1 MNRPAVVRAAP
12 GPIGRSDAR
21 LTLAEFLLRC
31 EVVAECAQ
39 WSLDWL
45 GDHAGVRRA
54 VCFLVDQ
61 NAGELGAVAVHG
73 AGPSTISRMTIPLQQ
88 RDHPLVAAL
97 RTSTPIEL
105 SPATFGPR
113 LRRPPL
119 TGLAPFLVLPLGRPD
134 EGAGEAPGLILLS
147 AASPEAVREA
157 TWLAEVLGRRLARLR
172 AWEQQATIQR
182 RLEGELALVQ
192 GMINTV
198 PDPILLTDVEG
209 RVILANARAEALLV
223 TTERES
229 EGRRRA
235 IALNNMLFSA
245 ALTGRVIQR
254 AEAQRRELLLVDPV
268 DGSDLLFELISA
280 VTHDPAGGGLVV
292 VSVLHN
298 VMDLRRAAE
307 EMEENYR
314 KLRLVEEEVRA
325 ERDRLDLIIDSV
337 ADPILVTDPGG
348 VTLLMNAPGEKL
360 FTAAAGA
367 PSEVLARVHSN
378 DAHFSSFHANVLFTN
393 ETTRHAGEIGLVNP
407 ETAEAFPAEA
417 VAGKVFSQ
425 QAELIGIVTIL
436 HDLTQARERERLYAE
451 LKRASEGLEHKVREA
466 TAELV
471 RQNELLRRQAL
482 QLEQAS
488 ALKSQFLAN
497 MSHEFRTP
505 LNAILGYTS
514 MLLQGITGDL
524 PPAQRKS
531 LARIDSSAHHLLV
544 LINDILDISRIEAGK
559 MPIHVGTFAIPDLI
573 GEIVAE
579 VEPIVSRTRLT
590 LMREIDAELP
600 LVETDRAKMKQ
611 VVINL
616 LTNALKFTP
625 EGWVKVTADHDNS
638 SDRVVIAVSDTGIGI
653 AEEDQARIFED
664 FTQADSS
671 STREYGGAG
680 LGLSI
685 SKRLVTMLGGELTL
699 TSKAGKGSTFTLS
712 VPRSVT
718 R

>member
-1 MNRPAVVRAAP
+1 VNRAAVTRTAP
-12 GPIGRSDAR
+12 APVGRSDAR
-21 LTLAEFLLRC
+21 LALVEFLLRC

-61 NAGELGAVAVHG
+61 TAGELGAVAVHG
-73 AGPSTISRMTIPLQQ
+73 AGPSTISRMTIPLEQ

-97 RTSTPIEL
+97 RTSTPLEL

-119 TGLAPFLVLPLGRPD
+119 TGSAPFLVLPLGRP
-134 EGAGEAPGLILLS
+134 EGAEEAPGLILLS
-147 AASPEAVREA
+147 VASPEAVREA
-157 TWLAEVLGRRLARLR
+157 TWLVEVLGLRLARLR
-172 AWEQQATIQR
+172 AWEQQATLQR

-209 RVILANARAEALLV
+209 RVILANVRAEALLV

-235 IALNNMLFSA
+235 VALNNMLFSA

-280 VTHDPAGGGLVV
+280 VTQDPTGGVVV
-292 VSVLHN
+292 VSVLRN

-314 KLRLVEEEVRA
+314 KLHLVEEEVRA

-348 VTLLMNAPGEKL
+348 VTLLMNAPAEKL

-367 PSEVLARVHSN
+367 AGEVLARAHSN
-378 DAHFSSFHANVLFTN
+378 DAYFSSFHANVLFTS
-393 ETTRHAGEIGLVNP
+393 ETTRHTGEIGLVNP
-407 ETAEAFPAEA
+407 ETGEALPVEA

-436 HDLTQARERERLYAE
+436 HDLTQALERERLYAE

-514 MLLQGITGDL
+514 MLLQGISGDL

-531 LARIDSSAHHLLV
+531 LARIDSSAHHLLA

-559 MPIHVGTFAIPDLI
+559 MPIHVGKFAITDLI
-573 GEIVAE
+573 SEIVAE

-590 LMREIDAELP
+590 LMREIDAGLP
-600 LVETDRAKMKQ
+600 LVETDRAKVKQ

-625 EGWVKVTADHDNS
+625 EGWVKVTADHEEA

-653 AEEDQARIFED
+653 TEEDQARIFED

-671 STREYGGAG
+671 STRAYGGAG

-685 SKRLVTMLGGELTL
+685 SKRLVTMLGGQLTL
-699 TSKAGKGSTFTLS
+699 TSKTGTGSTFTLFM
-712 VPRSVT
+712 PRSLT

>member
-1 MNRPAVVRAAP
+1 VNRSVAIRATP
-12 GPIGRSDAR
+12 GPTGRSDAR
-21 LTLAEFLLRC
+21 LALAEFLLKC
-31 EVVAECAQ
+31 EVVHECAL
-39 WSLDWL
+39 WSLEWL
-45 GDHAGVRRA
+45 GDLVGVRRA
-54 VCFLVDQ
+54 ACFLVDHDA
-61 NAGELGAVAVHG
+61 NELGAVAVYGG
-73 AGPSTISRMTIPLQQ
+73 APSTISRMTISLDQ

-97 RTSTPIEL
+97 RTPRPIQL
-105 SPATFGPR
+105 SPSTFGPR

-119 TGLAPFLVLPLGRPD
+119 RGSAPFLVLPLGHLGD
-134 EGAGEAPGLILLS
+134 EGSEAPGLILLS
-147 AASPEAVREA
+147 PAPPNAVREA
-157 TWLAEVLGRRLARLR
+157 TWLAGILGRHLTRLR
-172 AWEQQATIQR
+172 AVEQRAAAYR
-182 RLEGELALVQ
+182 RLEGELVLVQ

-209 RVILANARAEALLV
+209 RVVLANARAEALLV
-223 TTERES
+223 ATERES

-245 ALTGRVIQR
+245 ALTGRAIQR
-254 AEAQRRELLLVDPV
+254 TEMQRRELLLVDPV

-280 VTHDPAGGGLVV
+280 VTHEPTGNVVV
-292 VSVLHN
+292 VSVLRN

-348 VTLLMNAPGEKL
+348 VTLLMNAPAEKL
-360 FTAAAGA
+360 FAAASEA
-367 PSEVLARVHSN
+367 ASEVLVRVQSN
-378 DAHFSSFHANVLFTN
+378 DAHFSSFHANVLFASGTI
-393 ETTRHAGEIGLVNP
+393 RHTGEIGLVNP
-407 ETAEAFPAEA
+407 ETGESFPVEA

-425 QAELIGIVTIL
+425 QGELIGIVTIL

-451 LKRASEGLEHKVREA
+451 LKRASEQLEDKVREA

-471 RQNELLRRQAL
+471 RQNELLRRQAF
-482 QLEQAS
+482 QLEHAS

-505 LNAILGYTS
+505 LNAILGYTN
-514 MLLQGITGDL
+514 MLLQGISGEV
-524 PPAQRKS
+524 PPPQRKS
-531 LARIDSSAHHLLV
+531 LSRIDSSAQHLLA

-559 MPIHVGTFAIPDLI
+559 MPIHVGDCAIADLV

-579 VEPIVSRTRLT
+579 VEPIVSRTKLT
-590 LMREIDAELP
+590 LMREINADLP
-600 LVETDRAKMKQ
+600 LVQTDRAKVKQ

-625 EGWVKVTADHDNS
+625 EGWVKIAASYDRA

-653 AEEDQARIFED
+653 ADEDQARIFED

-671 STREYGGAG
+671 STRAFGGAG

-685 SKRLVTMLGGELTL
+685 SRRLVTMLGGQLTL
-699 TSKAGKGSTFTLS
+699 TSKVGKGSTFTLS
-712 VPRSVT
+712 VPRSMK

>member
-1 MNRPAVVRAAP
+1 MNRPVAIRATP
-12 GPIGRSDAR
+12 GPTGRSDAR
-21 LTLAEFLLRC
+21 LALAEFLLKC
-31 EVVAECAQ
+31 EVVHECAQ

-45 GDHAGVRRA
+45 GEHGGVRRA
-54 VCFLVDQ
+54 ACFLVDHDG
-61 NAGELGAVAVHG
+61 GELGAVAVYG
-73 AGPSTISRMTIPLQQ
+73 AAPSTISRMTISLDQ

-97 RTSTPIEL
+97 RMSKPIQL
-105 SPATFGPR
+105 SPETFGPR

-119 TGLAPFLVLPLGRPD
+119 TGSAPSLVLPLGHAN
-134 EGAGEAPGLILLS
+134 EGADDAPGLILLS
-147 AASPEAVREA
+147 PASPDALREA
-157 TWLAEVLGRRLARLR
+157 TWLAGILGRPLTRLR
-172 AWEQQATIQR
+172 AVEQRAAAHR

-209 RVILANARAEALLV
+209 RVVLANARAEALLV
-223 TTERES
+223 ATERES

-245 ALTGRVIQR
+245 ALTGRAIQR
-254 AEAQRRELLLVDPV
+254 TEMQRRELLLVDPV

-280 VTHDPAGGGLVV
+280 VTHEPTGNVVV
-292 VSVLHN
+292 VSVLRN

-337 ADPILVTDPGG
+337 A
-348 VTLLMNAPGEKL
+348 
-360 FTAAAGA
+360 
-367 PSEVLARVHSN
+367 
-378 DAHFSSFHANVLFTN
+378 
-393 ETTRHAGEIGLVNP
+393 
-407 ETAEAFPAEA
+407 
-417 VAGKVFSQ
+417 
-425 QAELIGIVTIL
+425 VTIL

-451 LKRASEGLEHKVREA
+451 LKRASEQLEDKVREA

-471 RQNELLRRQAL
+471 RQNELLRRQAF

-505 LNAILGYTS
+505 LNAILGYTN
-514 MLLQGITGDL
+514 MLLQGISGEV
-524 PPAQRKS
+524 PPPQRKS
-531 LARIDSSAHHLLV
+531 LGRIDSSAQHLLA

-559 MPIHVGTFAIPDLI
+559 MPIHVGDCAIADLV
-573 GEIVAE
+573 GEILAE
-579 VEPIVSRTRLT
+579 VEPIVSRTKLT
-590 LMREIDAELP
+590 LMREINADLP
-600 LVETDRAKMKQ
+600 LVQTDRAKVKQ

-625 EGWVKVTADHDNS
+625 EGWVKIAASYDRA
-638 SDRVVIAVSDTGIGI
+638 SDRAVIAVSDTGIGI
-653 AEEDQARIFED
+653 ADEDQARIFED

-671 STREYGGAG
+671 STRAFGGAG

-685 SKRLVTMLGGELTL
+685 SRRLVTMLGGQLTL
-699 TSKAGKGSTFTLS
+699 TSKVGKGSTFTLS
-712 VPRSVT
+712 VPRNMK

>member
-1 MNRPAVVRAAP
+1 MNRPVAIRATP
-12 GPIGRSDAR
+12 GPTGRSDAR
-21 LTLAEFLLRC
+21 LALAEFLLKC
-31 EVVAECAQ
+31 EVVHECAL
-39 WSLDWL
+39 WSLEWPRVL
-45 GDHAGVRRA
+45 GAVRRA
-54 VCFLVDQ
+54 LCLAVVLV
-61 NAGELGAVAVHG
+61 AYGLGAVAVFGG
-73 AGPSTISRMTIPLQQ
+73 APSTISRMTISLDQ

-97 RTSTPIEL
+97 RTPRAIQL
-105 SPATFGPR
+105 SPSTFGPR

-119 TGLAPFLVLPLGRPD
+119 SGSAPFLVLPLGHSGE
-134 EGAGEAPGLILLS
+134 EGSEAPGLILLS
-147 AASPEAVREA
+147 PATRDAVREA
-157 TWLAEVLGRRLARLR
+157 TWLAGILGRHLTRLR
-172 AWEQQATIQR
+172 AVEQRAAAHR

-209 RVILANARAEALLV
+209 RVVLANARAEALLV
-223 TTERES
+223 ATERES

-245 ALTGRVIQR
+245 ALTGRAIQR
-254 AEAQRRELLLVDPV
+254 TEMQRRELLLVDPV

-280 VTHDPAGGGLVV
+280 VTHEPTGNVVV
-292 VSVLHN
+292 VSVLRN

-348 VTLLMNAPGEKL
+348 VTLLMNAPAEKL

-367 PSEVLARVHSN
+367 AGEVLARVHSN
-378 DAHFSSFHANVLFTN
+378 DAYFSSFHANVLFTS
-393 ETTRHAGEIGLVNP
+393 ETTRHTGEIGLVNP
-407 ETAEAFPAEA
+407 ETGEALPVEA

-436 HDLTQARERERLYAE
+436 HDLTQALERERLYAE

-514 MLLQGITGDL
+514 MLLQEMGGRLTPQQRRSLSRVDSN
-524 PPAQRKS
+524 AQ
-531 LARIDSSAHHLLV
+531 HLLSI
-544 LINDILDISRIEAGK
+544 IN
-559 MPIHVGTFAIPDLI
+559 
-573 GEIVAE
+573 
-579 VEPIVSRTRLT
+579 
-590 LMREIDAELP
+590 
-600 LVETDRAKMKQ
+600 
-611 VVINL
+611 
-616 LTNALKFTP
+616 
-625 EGWVKVTADHDNS
+625 
-638 SDRVVIAVSDTGIGI
+638 
-653 AEEDQARIFED
+653 
-664 FTQADSS
+664 
-671 STREYGGAG
+671 
-680 LGLSI
+680 
-685 SKRLVTMLGGELTL
+685 
-699 TSKAGKGSTFTLS
+699 
-712 VPRSVT
+712 
-718 R
+718 

>member
-1 MNRPAVVRAAP
+1 MTRPAPTRPTA
-12 GPIGRSDAR
+12 GPSNRTEAR
-21 LTLAEFLLRC
+21 LALAEFLLDC

-45 GDHAGVRRA
+45 GEYAGIRRGA
-54 VCFLVDQ
+54 FLLVEPD
-61 NAGELGAVAVHG
+61 AGTLRAVAVYG
-73 AGPSTISRMTIPLQQ
+73 AAPTSLSRMAIPLEQ

-97 RTSTPIEL
+97 RADKPVEV
-105 SPATFGPR
+105 SPSKFGPR

-119 TGLAPFLVLPLGRPD
+119 TGSAPFMALSLGQYEDSNDDPI
-134 EGAGEAPGLILLS
+134 GLILFSPPSPDALRES
-147 AASPEAVREA
+147 AWMCEI
-157 TWLAEVLGRRLARLR
+157 LGRRVARLR
-172 AWEQQATIQR
+172 AAQQRTAAHR

-209 RVILANARAEALLV
+209 RVILANARAEALLIA
-223 TTERES
+223 TERES

-254 AEAQRRELLLVDPV
+254 AEAQRRELLLVDPG

-280 VTHDPAGGGLVV
+280 VTHEPGGNVVV
-292 VSVLHN
+292 VSVLRN

-314 KLRLVEEEVRA
+314 KLRVVEEEVRA
-325 ERDRLDLIIDSV
+325 ERDRLDLVIDSV

-348 VTLLMNAPGEKL
+348 VTLLMNAPAEKM
-360 FTAAAGA
+360 FTASADA
-367 PSEVLARVHSN
+367 PNEVLMRVQSN
-378 DAHFSSFHANVLFTN
+378 DAHFSSFHANVLFTSDS
-393 ETTRHAGEIGLVNP
+393 TRHTGQIGLVDP
-407 ETAEAFPAEA
+407 VTAEPFPVEA

-425 QAELIGIVTIL
+425 QGELIGIVTIL
-436 HDLTQARERERLYAE
+436 HDLTQALERERLYAE
-451 LKRASEGLEHKVREA
+451 LKRASEELEDKVREA
-466 TAELV
+466 TGELV

-514 MLLQGITGDL
+514 MLLQGISGDV
-524 PPAQRKS
+524 PGAQRKS
-531 LARIDSSAHHLLV
+531 LTRVDSSARHLLA

-559 MPIHVGTFAIPDLI
+559 MPIHVNEFRVADLLT
-573 GEIVAE
+573 EIAAE
-579 VEPIVSRTRLT
+579 VEPIVSRTKLT
-590 LMREIDAELP
+590 LMRDIDPELP
-600 LVETDRAKMKQ
+600 IVATDRAKIKQ

-616 LTNALKFTP
+616 LTNALKFTQ
-625 EGWVKVTADHDNS
+625 EGWVKMSATY
-638 SDRVVIAVSDTGIGI
+638 DRPTDRLIIAVSDTGIGI

-664 FTQADSS
+664 FTQADASP
-671 STREYGGAG
+671 TRAYGGAG

-685 SKRLVTMLGGELTL
+685 SRRLVTMLGGQLTL
-699 TSKAGKGSTFTLS
+699 QSKIGKGSTFTLA
-712 VPRSVT
+712 VART
-718 R
+718 LGH